1 VSTADP
7 STPPELAPMVAV
19 PAAEQFATP
28 ATLGAFAIV
37 ATVAADELQWL
48 FKVMS
53 CVLPSLK
60 VPVAANCCVVP
71 TAAVGA
77 TGVTARETS
86 VPVPTV
92 SVVLPVT
99 PEPDAEMVTVPPF
112 LPWASPEPRIE
123 AIFGL
128 EDLQETPLRFVAT
141 LPSLNVPV
149 AVNLMDV
156 PFAILALAG
165 LTLMEIRCA
174 EESVSPVDPLTAP
187 KTALIVLLPV
197 ATLVTRPW
205 LLMVAAAGF
214 EEVQTADAL
223 TSCVLLSLNV
233 PVAVNC
239 LVVPTAMLEFAGV
252 TAIETRLAPV
262 IVSDAVPVT
271 EPELAVI
278 VATPVPTLVAR
289 PVESAVAMDEDDE
302 DQVTDWSHCVLPSSK
317 FPTAVNC
324 CVVPSA
330 MDGVAGLTEMEMR
343 CAGTTVKVIA
353 SVNEP
358 TVAVIV
364 VEPAAMVVAKPELLM
379 VATVVEDE
387 FQVTPLARS
396 ALEPSL

>member
-1 VSTADP
+1 
-7 STPPELAPMVAV
+7 LAPIVAV

-48 FKVMS
+48 FRLMS

-60 VPVAANCCVVP
+60 VPVAANCCVLP

-77 TGVTARETS
+77 KGVTARETS

-92 SVVLPVT
+92 SVVVPVT
-99 PEPDAEMVTVPPF
+99 PEADAEMVTVPPF
-112 LPWASPEPRIE
+112 LPWVSPEPRIE

-128 EDLQETPLRFVAT
+128 EDFHETPLRFVAV

-149 AVNLMDV
+149 ALNLMEV
-156 PFAILALAG
+156 PRAIRGFAG
-165 LTLMEIRCA
+165 LMLMETRRA
-174 EESVSPVDPLTAP
+174 VETVSPVDPLIAP
-187 KTALIVLLPV
+187 KSALIVLLPV
-197 ATLVTRPW
+197 ATLVSRPW

-214 EEVQTADAL
+214 EEVQTTEAV

-233 PVAVNC
+233 PVALNC
-239 LVVPTAMLEFAGV
+239 FVVPTAMVEFAGV
-252 TAIETRLAPV
+252 TAIEIKVAPE
-262 IVSDAVPVT
+262 IVSDAVPLT
-271 EPELAVI
+271 DPALAVI

-289 PVESAVAMDEDDE
+289 PVESTVAMEEDEE
-302 DQVTDWSHCVLPSSK
+302 DQVNDWSHCVLPSSK

-330 MDGVAGLTEMEMR
+330 MDGVAGVTEIEMR
-343 CAGTTVKVIA
+343 CAATTVKVVL

-364 VEPAAMVVAKPELLM
+364 VDPAATVAAKPELLM
-379 VATVVEDE
+379 VATAVDEE
-387 FQVTPLARS
+387 FQFTPLTKS

>member
-1 VSTADP
+1 
-7 STPPELAPMVAV
+7 MAV

-48 FKVMS
+48 FRLMS

-60 VPVAANCCVVP
+60 VPVAANCCVLP

-77 TGVTARETS
+77 KGVTARETS

-92 SVVLPVT
+92 SPVVPVT
-99 PEPDAEMVTVPPF
+99 PEADAEMVTVPPF
-112 LPWASPEPRIE
+112 LPWVSPEPRIE

-128 EDLQETPLRFVAT
+128 EDFHETPLRFVAV

-149 AVNLMDV
+149 ALNLMEV
-156 PFAILALAG
+156 PRAIRGFAG
-165 LTLMEIRCA
+165 LMLMETRRA
-174 EESVSPVDPLTAP
+174 VETVSPVDPLIAP
-187 KTALIVLLPV
+187 KSALIVLLPV
-197 ATLVTRPW
+197 ATLVSRPW

-214 EEVQTADAL
+214 EEVQTTEAV

-233 PVAVNC
+233 PVALNC
-239 LVVPTAMLEFAGV
+239 FVVPTAMVEFAGV
-252 TAIETRLAPV
+252 TAIEIKVAPE
-262 IVSDAVPVT
+262 IVSDAVPLT
-271 EPELAVI
+271 DPALAVI

-289 PVESAVAMDEDDE
+289 PVESTVAMEEDEE
-302 DQVTDWSHCVLPSSK
+302 DQVNDWSHCVLPSSK

-330 MDGVAGLTEMEMR
+330 MDGVAGVTEIEMR
-343 CAGTTVKVIA
+343 CAATTVKVVL

-364 VEPAAMVVAKPELLM
+364 VDPAATVAAKPELLM
-379 VATVVEDE
+379 VATAVDEE
-387 FQVTPLARS
+387 FQFTPLTKS